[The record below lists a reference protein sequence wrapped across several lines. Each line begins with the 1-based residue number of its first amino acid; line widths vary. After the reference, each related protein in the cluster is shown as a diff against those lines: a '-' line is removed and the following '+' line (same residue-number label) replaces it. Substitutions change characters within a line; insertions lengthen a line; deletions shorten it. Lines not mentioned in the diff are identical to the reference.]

1 MRIIAGTAGS
11 IPIKV
16 PKSLTRPTADRVRE
30 AVFSS
35 LAPRLNGAAVL
46 DLYAGSGSLGL
57 EALSRGATSAV
68 FVESGAAA
76 CDIISEN
83 LAKTSLSGG
92 TVIKSSVSGF
102 LAHRAPGAF
111 DLVFADPPYAVDEE
125 SHAELVSLM
134 ENAQLASAIATAGLL
149 ILESLVQSPL
159 PQSSLWTV
167 EKEKKYGKTRVSFL
181 TPVT

>member
-35 LAPRLNGAAVL
+35 LAARLAGAAVL

-57 EALSRGATSAV
+57 EALSRGAESAI
-68 FVESGAAA
+68 FVESGSAA
-76 CDIISEN
+76 CNIISGN
-83 LAKTSLSGG
+83 LTKTSLTGG
-92 TVIKSSVSGF
+92 KVVKSSVSSF
-102 LAHRAPGAF
+102 LSRQVPDTF

-125 SHAELVSLM
+125 THTHLISLM
-134 ENAQLASAIATAGLL
+134 ENEQLASTIAPAGLFV
-149 ILESLVQSPL
+149 LESLAQSPL
-159 PQSSLWTV
+159 PQSPLWTV

-181 TPVT
+181 TPVA